1 MEELK
6 NKWNG
11 RTYFLIK
18 AEGNDVTLQRDDG
31 SQFTIQQSD
40 FKFNYEKK
48 KSLKNN

>member
-18 AEGNDVTLQRDDG
+18 EGGNDVTLQRDDG
-31 SQFTIQQSD
+31 SKFTIRQSD